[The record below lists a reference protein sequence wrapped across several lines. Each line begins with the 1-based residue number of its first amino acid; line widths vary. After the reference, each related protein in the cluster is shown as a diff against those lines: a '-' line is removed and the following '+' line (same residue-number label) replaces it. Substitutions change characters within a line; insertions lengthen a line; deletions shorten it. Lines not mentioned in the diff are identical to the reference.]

1 MGQDRLCD
9 VSVISIER
17 ELVKFL
23 SRSDDF
29 YNNMIEFFAEQKNR
43 RIPLKYKTT

>member
-23 SRSDDF
+23 SRSDDL
-29 YNNMIEFFAEQKNR
+29 AEQKNR